1 VQSWLPLLLPG
12 IHGVGAIQRKAKEDH
27 GDDVVQAALILTGE
41 EDMVGEEENVAKEE
55 EEVAVETKEL
65 DDVTR
70 EMYAII
76 FPCMYGKQDA

>member
-1 VQSWLPLLLPG
+1 
-12 IHGVGAIQRKAKEDH
+12 
-27 GDDVVQAALILTGE
+27 VQAALILTGE